1 MTTEEKILEIA
12 KKHFYEIEERGD
24 LETRNNDSA
33 DFIDAAVWSIKS
45 ALQEAYEAGRKSA
58 Q

>member
-12 KKHFYEIEERGD
+12 KKHFCEIEERGD
-24 LETRNNDSA
+24 LETRNSDSA